1 MVYNNTYVTLLIW
14 TNNVLSSLNEG
25 NNIIQNENT
34 SKEKNKIIKTSLADE
49 LGDFLSGTLKY
60 IRVNII
66 IRKIIMPI
74 KGYIFVD
81 VLKLGKT
88 FAP

>member
-14 TNNVLSSLNEG
+14 TNNVFSSLNEG

-74 KGYIFVD
+74 KAYIFVD

-88 FAP
+88 FDP

>member
-14 TNNVLSSLNEG
+14 TNNVFSSLNEG

-66 IRKIIMPI
+66 IRKIIIPI